1 MKRMDLI
8 LKRYKKVNYVDLR
21 IDKRIYVDGVR
32 L

>member
-1 MKRMDLI
+1 MDLI